1 MYLIVIV
8 IGLATRIISGVIRYV
23 PFTARRCV
31 LWNMEDFDDEE
42 DSFGPRTILIR
53 SQAGYNAARD
63 EGHQN
68 SVHKV
73 ALTSSWNVMALVRLS
88 SYNQVLTRD
97 TIEEHL
103 YIPVNILHRPRA
115 LAFLPTPCYG
125 DSPLHALRMQ
135 SGKHWRPRHRGS
147 SPNTS
152 VPPSIDSQPL
162 DLSPS
167 PHHR

>member
-1 MYLIVIV
+1 M
-8 IGLATRIISGVIRYV
+8 
-23 PFTARRCV
+23 C
-31 LWNMEDFDDEE
+31 
-42 DSFGPRTILIR
+42 R
-53 SQAGYNAARD
+53 SQWQEDVCCGIWKTLTTRSTHPGLGLSLFAKKNLWIGIQWASSTGNNATRD